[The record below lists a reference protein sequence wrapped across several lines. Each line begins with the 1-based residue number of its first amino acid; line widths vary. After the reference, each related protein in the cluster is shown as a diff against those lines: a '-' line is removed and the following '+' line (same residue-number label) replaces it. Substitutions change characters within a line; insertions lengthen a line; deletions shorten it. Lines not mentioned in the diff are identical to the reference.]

1 MLIKNSKKPEIIREK
16 MVKRY
21 FEVLNYSQ
29 VAREFKITRKR
40 VKFWVER
47 FKKEG
52 IDGLKDKSKVP
63 HHIPHKTSKEIEE
76 KIKEI
81 AFSKNCSIGQDR
93 IQIELIKRFKIKLS
107 TSTINRIM
115 HDLNLIK
122 KRLKKYQKK
131 RQIREYKKKL
141 KALRYWQV
149 DVKDLRDIPNIYPFI
164 LAGIFPRYQYS
175 ARDVNTGTSF
185 FCFAFEISQI
195 NSIRFA
201 QAVLEH
207 LKENGVSTSEIVFQT
222 DNGSEF
228 IGSVFKKGISGF
240 TELIEKVYKTKHKTI
255 PLRKKE
261 YNGSVESFH
270 WRIEKEFYDIENF
283 NSLSDFL
290 SKAYTFSLYWNLEEK
305 T

>member
-1 MLIKNSKKPEIIREK
+1 MLIKNSKKPEIIRER

-21 FEVLNYSQ
+21 FEILNYSQ
-29 VAREFKITRKR
+29 VTREFKTTRKR

-52 IDGLKDKSKVP
+52 IEGLKDKSRAP
-63 HHIPHKTSKEIEE
+63 HRIPHKTKREIEE

-81 AFSKNCSIGQDR
+81 AISKNCSIGQDR
-93 IQIELIKRFKIKLS
+93 IQIELIKRFNIKLS

-122 KRLKKYQKK
+122 KRLKKYQRK

-141 KALRYWQV
+141 KALRYWQI
-149 DVKDLRDIPNIYPFI
+149 DVKDLRDIPNIYPLI
-164 LAGIFPRYQYS
+164 STGIFPRYQYS

-201 QAVLEH
+201 QAIFEY
-207 LKENGVSTSEIVFQT
+207 LKEKRKLKI
-222 DNGSEF
+222 
-228 IGSVFKKGISGF
+228 KK
-240 TELIEKVYKTKHKTI
+240 T
-255 PLRKKE
+255 
-261 YNGSVESFH
+261 
-270 WRIEKEFYDIENF
+270 
-283 NSLSDFL
+283 
-290 SKAYTFSLYWNLEEK
+290 TFSNYQRKMPNFRSKNSKLSTLYLR
-305 T
+305 